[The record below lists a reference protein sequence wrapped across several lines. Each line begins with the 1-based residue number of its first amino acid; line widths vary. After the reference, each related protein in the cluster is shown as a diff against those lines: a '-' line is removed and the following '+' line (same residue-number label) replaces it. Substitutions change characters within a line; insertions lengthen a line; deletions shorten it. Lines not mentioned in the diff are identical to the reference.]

1 MAARRAARDDA
12 REAPQ
17 IEAREQAAAALDLGG
32 RKDCASSRRFERG
45 SAASRRGLVRARVWL
60 HDLALLAQPSAV
72 AASDPDTE
80 VGGVLSK
87 RIEGCAHLR
96 EWLLRHRVDHVARR
110 AETACRLPN
119 GKGKWA
125 AAIVHELERE
135 R

>member
-45 SAASRRGLVRARVWL
+45 SAASWRGLVRARVWL

-72 AASDPDTE
+72 AASDPDQCPVDATGSQCHTNTE
-80 VGGVLSK
+80 QKPTGK
-87 RIEGCAHLR
+87 
-96 EWLLRHRVDHVARR
+96 VA
-110 AETACRLPN
+110 
-119 GKGKWA
+119 
-125 AAIVHELERE
+125 
-135 R
+135 